1 MHPEHRFAAM
11 LHDIKQRLRA
21 RRMVRRQGSD
31 AVIADLAGFKGL
43 HGMDDR
49 RAVGGTLAVF
59 RLDIRHARAF
69 LLRQLGRHIQMPGIV
84 VLVAGGHLRSGIV
97 IRMPVR
103 NQDMAIPAHIQAVER
118 LMRKHIGGAVD
129 HNIVNGCLRTGADIL
144 AAVRAGIAAQPAG
157 TKRLRN
163 AIAVAGAIIGN
174 FHIAALPYFHSRA
187 IITCPRAKSQ
197 PWGSTIDQ
205 KL

>member
-1 MHPEHRFAAM
+1 
-11 LHDIKQRLRA
+11 
-21 RRMVRRQGSD
+21 
-31 AVIADLAGFKGL
+31 
-43 HGMDDR
+43 MDDR
-49 RAVGGTLAVF
+49 RAIGGIFAVF
-59 RLDIRHARAF
+59 RLNACHARVF
-69 LLRQLGRHIQMPGIV
+69 LFSQRGRHVQMPGIGI
-84 VLVAGGHLRSGIV
+84 LIAGGHLRGGIM

-103 NQDMAIPAHIQAVER
+103 NQDMAILAHIQAVKC
-118 LMRKHIGGAVD
+118 LMRKHIGGAVNHD
-129 HNIVNGCLRTGADIL
+129 IVNGCLRTGADIL